1 MVLMSERS
9 RRPIPWML
17 IALVALGVGLSIAA
31 APAPAVSAAGAPA
44 SIESRVNA
52 FGNGLGQLTGIAV
65 SPLLVLSIFGAIDWY
80 GAVAG
85 EPLPLHA
92 SPWVWGTA
100 ITVAAIALLVPFV
113 AGTAAPGPVAKFAAA
128 ARYLEEQFSGLIAA
142 GIFLPTLSVTLSA
155 AGLAPSAAAAADAP
169 IQAGVAGGVG
179 AGVLVTIV
187 FLIVRVV
194 SLTIDALIMLSP
206 FVAVDAVLVSV
217 RTSVLGIILGSML
230 IHPVLALVVCSLFVV
245 GCALIFGWCVRVNLF
260 AGSCMWDVL
269 TMRWRRARAS
279 EGPMRAFMASGRQG
293 PAIRTRG
300 MVEPTRGGLRFRWR
314 PWFVLPER
322 SIDLPAS
329 RAVVVRGIIWSS
341 IAREDGSR
349 REELVL
355 LPPRYL
361 SHEEV
366 VAGRVG
372 GRVEDGVVRR
382 SIRQTIEF
390 VRGVVSWTSPSQA

>member
-1 MVLMSERS
+1 
-9 RRPIPWML
+9 
-17 IALVALGVGLSIAA
+17 
-31 APAPAVSAAGAPA
+31 
-44 SIESRVNA
+44 
-52 FGNGLGQLTGIAV
+52 
-65 SPLLVLSIFGAIDWY
+65 
-80 GAVAG
+80 
-85 EPLPLHA
+85 
-92 SPWVWGTA
+92 
-100 ITVAAIALLVPFV
+100 
-113 AGTAAPGPVAKFAAA
+113 
-128 ARYLEEQFSGLIAA
+128 
-142 GIFLPTLSVTLSA
+142 
-155 AGLAPSAAAAADAP
+155 
-169 IQAGVAGGVG
+169 
-179 AGVLVTIV
+179 
-187 FLIVRVV
+187 
-194 SLTIDALIMLSP
+194 MLSP

-230 IHPVLALVVCSLFVV
+230 IHPVLALVICSLFVV

-300 MVEPTRGGLRFRWR
+300 MVEPTGSGLRFRWR

-372 GRVEDGVVRR
+372 GRVEDGLVRR
-382 SIRQTIEF
+382 SVRQTIEF